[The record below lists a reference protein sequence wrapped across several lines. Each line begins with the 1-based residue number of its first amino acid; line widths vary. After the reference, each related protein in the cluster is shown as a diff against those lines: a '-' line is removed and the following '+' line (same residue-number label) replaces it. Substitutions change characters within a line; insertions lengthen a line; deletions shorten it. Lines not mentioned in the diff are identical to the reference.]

1 MHGQAL
7 TSDQHAAA
15 LRTREAG
22 NAAVLCTT
30 APTYVRIGEKERKGE
45 REGGIRQS
53 LQTEVAGWDSTTS
66 GFGQGKHTMSQR
78 VNTCSGFS
86 NAMTTLLH
94 DYFAHFPST
103 IV

>member
-7 TSDQHAAA
+7 TSGQHAAA
-15 LRTREAG
+15 QHRREAG
-22 NAAVLCTT
+22 NAAVLCAA
-30 APTYVRIGEKERKGE
+30 APAYERIGEKERKGE
-45 REGGIRQS
+45 REGEIRQS

-66 GFGQGKHTMSQR
+66 GFGQGKHTTSQR
-78 VNTCSGFS
+78 VNTCSRFS
-86 NAMTTLLH
+86 NAVTTLLH